1 MTYVLL
7 IGGIFLLILVGLVA
21 PVLAYYWGPNGPP
34 RK

>member
-7 IGGIFLLILVGLVA
+7 IGGIFLLMLVGLVVL
-21 PVLAYYWGPNGPP
+21 VLAYYWGPNGPP